1 MPRTP
6 AKVTQDTSGAVDV
19 STLSPHIPMSLD
31 EAASLL
37 LRGLVKAST
46 LRAAADRGELAVE
59 RLGRRI
65 VTTPA
70 DIAAWREK
78 CRDHQKGLASTSSRP
93 DGQQTLRN
101 GSLETDEQKLAL
113 DAAKATALALKSGLR
128 NTSPR
133 NTGRPAASVHYLKPE

>member
-1 MPRTP
+1 MTEFLP
-6 AKVTQDTSGAVDV
+6 TSP
-19 STLSPHIPMSLD
+19 LSLD

-70 DIAAWREK
+70 DIEAWRK
-78 CRDHQKGLASTSSRP
+78 NCRGQARERACISGQPAGRP
-93 DGQQTLRN
+93 AQSN
-101 GSLETDEQKLAL
+101 GSSETDEVRLGL
-113 DAAKATALALKSGLR
+113 DAALATARALKNSSR
-128 NTSPR
+128 NTSHR
-133 NTGRPAASVHYLKPE
+133 NTERPAASVHFLKSGSTT